1 MKKTLILF
9 IVILAA
15 LLLGGN
21 WLFQN
26 KQETKEVDEKMPV
39 VASFYPIS
47 FFSSEIGGYK
57 TTVMNLTPAGVEP
70 HDYEP
75 STKDLA
81 RLERSRVLVLNGG
94 IEGWADKV
102 KTNLEAKQV
111 TVITAGEGII
121 SKDIEEDG
129 KKTPDPHIWLDPVLA
144 KEEARKIAEGF
155 IQADPPNQSYYENSL
170 SLLNDKFDQ
179 LHQKYQIG
187 LNNCQ
192 KKDIITTHSAFA
204 YLAARYGLNQVAISG
219 LSPEAEPS
227 LQQIADVTDFAKE
240 NDVKYIFFE
249 TLISPKL
256 ADTIASEVG
265 AKTLVL
271 DPLESLSEDDI
282 STGKNYFTVMEDNLK
297 NLQLAL
303 GCNQ

>member
-1 MKKTLILF
+1 MRRTIALF
-9 IVILAA
+9 VIILAV
-15 LLLGGN
+15 LFLGGN

-26 KQETKEVDEKMPV
+26 KQETQEISQKMPV
-39 VASFYPIS
+39 VASFYPVA
-47 FFSSEIGGYK
+47 FFASEIGGYK
-57 TTVMNLTPAGVEP
+57 TNITNLTPPGVEP

-75 STKDLA
+75 STKDLTK
-81 RLERSRVLVLNGG
+81 LERSRALVLNGG

-102 KTNLEAKQV
+102 KTTLASKQ
-111 TVITAGEGII
+111 ITIIVAGDGLIN
-121 SKDIEEDG
+121 KKIEEDG
-129 KKTPDPHIWLDPVLA
+129 KEIVDPHIWLDPVLA
-144 KEEARKIAEGF
+144 KEEARKIAEGLAK
-155 IQADPPNQSYYENSL
+155 ADPENQSYYENSL

-179 LHQKYQIG
+179 LHQKYQLG
-187 LNNCQ
+187 LSNCQ
-192 KKDIITTHSAFA
+192 EKDIITSHTAFA

-227 LQQIADVTDFAKE
+227 LQQLADISEFAKE
-240 NDVKYIFFE
+240 NNVKYIFFE
-249 TLISPKL
+249 NRVSPKL
-256 ADTIASEVG
+256 AETIASEVG